1 MLVAGRRLDP
11 FAPDGEFSIGVM
23 ALDAQHRGLFELVNE
38 LQAAVENRAAAEM
51 QSALLHRLAADTAA
65 HFATEESMMAEN
77 HYSGMALHKMKH
89 EDLLQKLG
97 AFVVRFDHGAA
108 LNEHSLQFLRDWLT
122 VHIREVDK
130 FFGLWLNE
138 HASK

>member
-1 MLVAGRRLDP
+1 MLVASRIVDP

-23 ALDAQHRGLFELVNE
+23 TLDAEHRNLFEQIKK
-38 LQAAVENRAAAEM
+38 LQTALENGAGAEM
-51 QSALLHRLAADTAA
+51 QSALLHQLAAATAA
-65 HFATEESMMAEN
+65 HFASEESMMAEN
-77 HYSGMALHKMKH
+77 HYAGITLHKMKH

-108 LNEHSLQFLRDWLT
+108 LNQHSLQFLRDWLT

-138 HASK
+138 HT